1 MASYEYLFMNLEES
15 KSIVCAC
22 ISEITDGEVD
32 PADDMNLIGKEASLD
47 SMKLVELCLAL
58 EDKAGD
64 LDFEFD
70 WTSEAAMSRSAV
82 FSVRSVLLQRNFSP
96 NLKAK
101 NDPDYRS

>member
-1 MASYEYLFMNLEES
+1 MTHVAGCILLIMNLEES
-15 KSIVCAC
+15 KSIVRAC

-32 PADDMNLIGKEASLD
+32 PTDDMNLIGKEASLD

-70 WTSEAAMSRSAV
+70 WTSEAAMSRS
-82 FSVRSVLLQRNFSP
+82 RSLFRTVASLAEEFYAQSQS
-96 NLKAK
+96 KE
-101 NDPDYRS
+101 

>member
-1 MASYEYLFMNLEES
+1 MTHVAGLILLIMNLEES
-15 KSIVCAC
+15 KSIVRAC

-32 PADDMNLIGKEASLD
+32 PTDDMNLIGKEASLD

-70 WTSEAAMSRSAV
+70 WTSEAAMSRS
-82 FSVRSVLLQRNFSP
+82 RSLFRTVSSLAEEFHSQSQN
-96 NLKAK
+96 KE
-101 NDPDYRS
+101 

>member
-1 MASYEYLFMNLEES
+1 MAGLILLIMNLEES
-15 KSIVCAC
+15 KSIVRAC

-32 PADDMNLIGKEASLD
+32 PTDDMNLIGKEASLD

-70 WTSEAAMSRSAV
+70 WTSEAAMSRS
-82 FSVRSVLLQRNFSP
+82 RSLFRTVSSLAEEFHSQSQN
-96 NLKAK
+96 KE
-101 NDPDYRS
+101 

>member
-1 MASYEYLFMNLEES
+1 MNLEES

-70 WTSEAAMSRSAV
+70 WTSEAAMSRS
-82 FSVRSVLLQRNFSP
+82 RSLFRTVSSLAEEFLAQSQS
-96 NLKAK
+96 KE
-101 NDPDYRS
+101 

>member
-1 MASYEYLFMNLEES
+1 MNLEES
-15 KSIVCAC
+15 KSIVRAC

-32 PADDMNLIGKEASLD
+32 PTDDMNLIGKEASLD

-70 WTSEAAMSRSAV
+70 WTSEAAMSRS
-82 FSVRSVLLQRNFSP
+82 RSLFRTVASLAEEFLAQSQS
-96 NLKAK
+96 KE
-101 NDPDYRS
+101 